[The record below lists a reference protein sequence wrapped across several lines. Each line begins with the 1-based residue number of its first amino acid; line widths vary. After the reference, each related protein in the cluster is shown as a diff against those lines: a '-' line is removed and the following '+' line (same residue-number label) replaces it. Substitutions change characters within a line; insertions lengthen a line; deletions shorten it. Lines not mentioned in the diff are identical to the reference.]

1 MFTIYSILAS
11 TKDKISYQ
19 EDFLMKKQIV
29 LSVLITAVVLF
40 FSCNKNKDS
49 GKTYS
54 GDYVEDSS
62 PVAAVESNSLKQGYA
77 LRINTSFL
85 TLKGEDTGDAK
96 TETQWSS
103 GLTLGESVMVGN
115 PRRLTY
121 SGKEYDLVEVRLEDN
136 SNGYAF
142 PSQIA
147 AGGRL
152 AVVIDEKANLFSKPQ
167 TAKVTN
173 TIVARKTVLVYYSE
187 SENESGSFVEVRGV
201 DCESGNLIADRFMRL
216 SSLSRN
222 DYDIQ
227 AAILLQTALTMTGD
241 KQTVAREALLTA
253 ALQDYPDSVFY
264 NEIRQVLYPN
274 QISFEDD

>member
-1 MFTIYSILAS
+1 
-11 TKDKISYQ
+11 
-19 EDFLMKKQIV
+19 MKKQVV
-29 LSVLITAVVLF
+29 LPALIAVVALF

-49 GKTYS
+49 GKTYTA
-54 GDYVEDSS
+54 DYIEDSS

-121 SGKEYDLVEVRLEDN
+121 SGKEYDLVEVRLEDK

-147 AGGRL
+147 AGGHL

-201 DCESGNLIADRFMRL
+201 DCESGNLITDKFMRL

-241 KQTVAREALLTA
+241 KQTVAREALLNA

-264 NEIRQVLYPN
+264 NEIRQILYPN
-274 QISFEDD
+274 QSSFEGD